1 MVELSE
7 NILILCFKYHV
18 LKMSSQKTISKY
30 VKKCNLILLQSK
42 SAIDS
47 TAININFFKILRKKR
62 IKKTHQKS
70 FKIRQIC
77 VNTTGPVSTTMVH
90 MFVTVQMVG
99 KDSIVKMVKTPGFY
113 I

>member
-1 MVELSE
+1 
-7 NILILCFKYHV
+7 
-18 LKMSSQKTISKY
+18 MS
-30 VKKCNLILLQSK
+30 VK
-42 SAIDS
+42 
-47 TAININFFKILRKKR
+47 
-62 IKKTHQKS
+62 
-70 FKIRQIC
+70 RQIC